1 MPLPKRNNKRI
12 TLLPFEEAFSNSSPA
27 AAFENMIDR
36 RAGMPMH
43 FGYLIW
49 RKQLNLARHG
59 WISVAAS
66 GRIDIAQQTTV
77 MRILIVFAHQFERFV
92 RILPGV
98 TEGNT
103 A

>member
-12 TLLPFEEAFSNSSPA
+12 TLLPFEEAFSNGSPA

-36 RAGMPMH
+36 RAGMPMY

-49 RKQLNLARHG
+49 PKQLNLARHCC
-59 WISVAAS
+59 ISVPAS
-66 GRIDIAQQTTV
+66 GRIDIAQQSAV

-92 RILPGV
+92 CILPCI